1 MDSRKH
7 AFSRGALL
15 GALALWLAAAPVAA
29 QPTRPDAVQPARP
42 GAAPQAGQ
50 SQDAPRA
57 RQPQDV
63 PRAGQPQDTPRAAP
77 SPDAPQPA
85 MASGKQD
92 YSQAERLLF
101 MTNQLAGIKP
111 PATLRYNFRK
121 SGTLE
126 DGFEDTVTIA
136 LAREPDGEC
145 CQAKGEFLSGQRRLE
160 LPDIEHA
167 EANPVVLFF
176 LEHDVRDMKRLTK
189 GASNY
194 YRKRIRMAV
203 YEGAKVRD
211 VSLDYRGRPVKG
223 QRIEISPYQDDPA
236 RSRFEKFADKT
247 YRFYLSKAV
256 PGGIYGIR
264 TVMLDQGASA
274 AAPMIAEEL
283 FIEGARPP
291 KE

>member
-1 MDSRKH
+1 MDFRTH
-7 AFSRGALL
+7 AIARGALL
-15 GALALWLAAAPVAA
+15 GTLALWLAAAPAAAQPARPDAAQPARSDAA
-29 QPTRPDAVQPARP
+29 QPT
-42 GAAPQAGQ
+42 
-50 SQDAPRA
+50 
-57 RQPQDV
+57 QPQ
-63 PRAGQPQDTPRAAP
+63 
-77 SPDAPQPA
+77 
-85 MASGKQD
+85 GKQD

-126 DGFEDTVTIA
+126 DGFEDTVQIT
-136 LAREPDGEC
+136 LTRESDGEC
-145 CQAKGEFLSGQRRLE
+145 CQAKGQFLSGERRLE
-160 LPDIEHA
+160 LPEIEHA
-167 EANPVVLFF
+167 EANPVVLYF

-189 GASNY
+189 GSTNY

-203 YEGAKVRD
+203 YEGAKVSD

-264 TVMLDQGASA
+264 TVMLDQTAPA

-291 KE
+291 KD